1 MQYNIYMENNEGF
14 FREFSNAWQRELRNI
29 WEQLPEE
36 QRRDLEHTLGRLP
49 GNYKGW
55 LILIDEAM
63 SQFRVAAGDKRE
75 VAIVGPVNTGK
86 STLYNRLIQSKAE
99 KTKVSA
105 VPGTTRRAV
114 EGDAG
119 IFDVIDTPGAD
130 AIGAVGQEEKDKALN
145 AARKADFLIVLF
157 DATHGIRNAQR
168 ELFMDLVQLGKP
180 LVVGLNKIDLIR
192 KEKKEIKEKA
202 CNALDLD
209 KEQIIALSAKKGE
222 GIEELLMA
230 VAKSEPSIV
239 AALGSALPEYRRRL
253 TQEVIL
259 KAIST
264 AAAIGATP
272 LPIVDFIPLTAIQCA
287 MVVGIA
293 RIYNYQITF
302 SRAKELAATF
312 GFAMLGRT
320 IFYEISK
327 LGGPPGWAVAAA
339 VAAGTT
345 AAMGYAAEVWF
356 ERGERLSRQTVAQIA
371 KAVSEVLI
379 DRLKDL
385 GRRKPRKIEIR
396 ERVNEILGSLPPE
409 AGIYR
414 EINPT
419 DLENGSNTTE

>member
-1 MQYNIYMENNEGF
+1 MGNNEGL
-14 FREFSNAWQRELRNI
+14 FREFSDAWRSELRNI

-36 QRRDLEHTLGRLP
+36 QRRDLERTLGRLP

-55 LILIDEAM
+55 LILINEAM
-63 SQFRVAAGDKRE
+63 AQFRVAAGDKRA
-75 VAIVGPVNTGK
+75 VAIVGPVNSGK
-86 STLYNRLIQSKAE
+86 STLYNRLVQSKAE
-99 KTKVSA
+99 KTIVSA
-105 VPGTTRRAV
+105 VPGTTRIAV

-130 AIGAVGQEEKDKALN
+130 AIGAVGQEEKEKALN

-168 ELFMDLVQLGKP
+168 ELFTDLVQLGNP

-192 KEKKEIKEKA
+192 KEKKEVKEKT
-202 CNALDLD
+202 CNALALD

-222 GIEELLMA
+222 GIEDLLMA

-253 TQEVIL
+253 TQDVIL

-293 RIYNYQITF
+293 RIYDYQITF
-302 SRAKELAATF
+302 NRAKELAATF

-356 ERGERLSRQTVAQIA
+356 ERGEKLSRQAVAQIA
-371 KAVSEVLI
+371 KAVSEVVI

-385 GRRKPRKIEIR
+385 GRRRPRKIEIR
-396 ERVNEILGSLPPE
+396 ERVNEILDSLPPE
-409 AGIYR
+409 SIIDR
-414 EINPT
+414 ENNPA
-419 DLENGSNTTE
+419 D